1 MDVDRGRRRLLR
13 SSRASQ
19 SCRTRRTL
27 RADNLT
33 TVWRSDLGVT
43 KGGIPTKAAY
53 KDLAAHDV
61 DRIFAAGTTGEFTSL
76 IEEERLDVCETP
88 AQARAATR
96 PSGT

>member
-1 MDVDRGRRRLLR
+1 MD
-13 SSRASQ
+13 S
-19 SCRTRRTL
+19 
-27 RADNLT
+27 
-33 TVWRSDLGVT
+33 
-43 KGGIPTKAAY
+43 PEAAY